1 MMEPV
6 TILGQQGAPSVNPPS
21 SNASSYARNPN
32 VYESNPNVYGRN
44 PNVYERNPNAYESN
58 PNVYARNPNVIPDSP
73 VDFTPYFN
81 SFSPFNTAPEPSFD
95 SFSSFNFN
103 PVSEPSFDPFSGPS
117 FDPSSYFNLLEPSF
131 NPMMESVPILGQQGF
146 IDPSRNLEPV
156 TFLPYA
162 DDVTPSRANALSVF
176 TQGGDLKPGIDVS
189 AITPSP
195 ETPPSLFAV
204 DTVLNQEVPFDP
216 PTSSSPDFSGA
227 GISLSPFTKG
237 ILDALKRGVTQPQV
251 GMRGFDPEQNPYGD
265 TLAVNASDFSE
276 ADEDSEKSVST
287 AKEKEEERPFLGSP
301 NTPSGLG
308 GPLLRGFNMVNNA
321 SRNVPMGEEQTKALL
336 AQRFGFDNPVTVNQ
350 AIANNPNLVMGT
362 DAQGRMRT
370 FASPAARQQNLAN
383 SQIAFNQASQDRQ
396 ARIGGTGSF
405 EGDSAARNARVAERD
420 KRPGETQTERDTRI
434 AKSRTQGSTE
444 AGEMSFNDARKFV
457 PKGQKET
464 AKSYNQRIKA
474 YQAQQNSRL
483 NKLKENLEELRVTGQ
498 ELNNQRTAAI
508 ISNYAENQPQ
518 KYSEVLADAQKMY
531 EDGRIKDRYG
541 MAVYIIEEMGGDLSK
556 LTDGVDGFNPS
567 QLNTKDRQ
575 AYDYAINNPDDPR
588 SQQILD
594 KLGVK

>member
-1 MMEPV
+1 
-6 TILGQQGAPSVNPPS
+6 
-21 SNASSYARNPN
+21 
-32 VYESNPNVYGRN
+32 
-44 PNVYERNPNAYESN
+44 
-58 PNVYARNPNVIPDSP
+58 
-73 VDFTPYFN
+73 
-81 SFSPFNTAPEPSFD
+81 
-95 SFSSFNFN
+95 
-103 PVSEPSFDPFSGPS
+103 
-117 FDPSSYFNLLEPSF
+117 
-131 NPMMESVPILGQQGF
+131 MESVPILGQQGF
-146 IDPSRNLEPV
+146 VDPSLNFEPVIQADQIVDMIDQPGPNTPISEKIENAIKSGFDYLFGAPTPEQAQNILETQPTSPSQRENLQAIVQGEERPSDMTKLAKFLLEP
-156 TFLPYA
+156 T
-162 DDVTPSRANALSVF
+162 
-176 TQGGDLKPGIDVS
+176 
-189 AITPSP
+189 
-195 ETPPSLFAV
+195 
-204 DTVLNQEVPFDP
+204 
-216 PTSSSPDFSGA
+216 
-227 GISLSPFTKG
+227 
-237 ILDALKRGVTQPQV
+237 
-251 GMRGFDPEQNPYGD
+251 GD
-265 TLAVNASDFSE
+265 TNVLGV
-276 ADEDSEKSVST
+276 DETNKDPGSTDEKSVST
-287 AKEKEEERPFLGSP
+287 AKEKEEEKPFVGSP

-308 GPLLRGFNMVNNA
+308 GPLLRGFNMVNNL

-370 FASPAARQQNLAN
+370 FASPEARQQNLAN
-383 SQIAFNQASQDRQ
+383 AQIAFNQASQDRQ

-464 AKSYNQRIKA
+464 ASSYNERIKA
-474 YQAQQNSRL
+474 YQSQQNSRL

-556 LTDGVDGFNPS
+556 LTNEVDGFNPG

-575 AYDYAINNPDDPR
+575 AYDYAINNPNDPR

>member
-1 MMEPV
+1 MATSFFNYDPFSSSGFEGNPAMEPV
-6 TILGQQGAPSVNPPS
+6 TILGQQGAPSV
-21 SNASSYARNPN
+21 NASSYARNPN

-44 PNVYERNPNAYESN
+44 PNVYERNPNVYESN

-131 NPMMESVPILGQQGF
+131 NPAMESVPILGQQGF
-146 IDPSRNLEPV
+146 VDPSLNFEPVIQADQIVDMIDQPGPNTPISEKIENAIKSGFDYLFGAPTPEQAQNILETQPTSPSQRENLQAIVQGEERPSDMTKLAKFLLEP
-156 TFLPYA
+156 T
-162 DDVTPSRANALSVF
+162 
-176 TQGGDLKPGIDVS
+176 
-189 AITPSP
+189 
-195 ETPPSLFAV
+195 
-204 DTVLNQEVPFDP
+204 
-216 PTSSSPDFSGA
+216 
-227 GISLSPFTKG
+227 
-237 ILDALKRGVTQPQV
+237 
-251 GMRGFDPEQNPYGD
+251 GD
-265 TLAVNASDFSE
+265 TNVLGV
-276 ADEDSEKSVST
+276 DETNKDPGSTDEKSVST
-287 AKEKEEERPFLGSP
+287 AKEKEEEKPFVGSP

-308 GPLLRGFNMVNNA
+308 GPLLRGFNMVNNL

-370 FASPAARQQNLAN
+370 FASPEARQQNLAN
-383 SQIAFNQASQDRQ
+383 AQIAFNQASQDRQ

-464 AKSYNQRIKA
+464 ASSYNERIKA
-474 YQAQQNSRL
+474 YQSQQNSRL

-556 LTDGVDGFNPS
+556 LTNEVDGFNPG

-575 AYDYAINNPDDPR
+575 AYDYAINNPNDPR

>member
-1 MMEPV
+1 MATSFFNYDPFSSSGFGENPAIEPV
-6 TILGQQGAPSVNPPS
+6 TILGQQGAPSV
-21 SNASSYARNPN
+21 NASSYARNPN

-44 PNVYERNPNAYESN
+44 PNVYERNPNVYESN

-131 NPMMESVPILGQQGF
+131 NPAMESVPILGQQGF
-146 IDPSRNLEPV
+146 VDPSLNFEPVIQADQIVDMIDQPGPNTPISEKIENAIKSGFDYLFGAPTPEQAQNILETQPTSPSQRENLQAIVQGEERPSDMTKLAKFLLEP
-156 TFLPYA
+156 T
-162 DDVTPSRANALSVF
+162 
-176 TQGGDLKPGIDVS
+176 
-189 AITPSP
+189 
-195 ETPPSLFAV
+195 
-204 DTVLNQEVPFDP
+204 
-216 PTSSSPDFSGA
+216 
-227 GISLSPFTKG
+227 
-237 ILDALKRGVTQPQV
+237 
-251 GMRGFDPEQNPYGD
+251 GD
-265 TLAVNASDFSE
+265 TNVLGV
-276 ADEDSEKSVST
+276 DETNKDPGSTDEKSVST
-287 AKEKEEERPFLGSP
+287 AKEKEEERPFVGSP

-308 GPLLRGFNMVNNA
+308 GPLLRGFNMVNNL

-370 FASPAARQQNLAN
+370 FASPEARQQNLAN
-383 SQIAFNQASQDRQ
+383 AQIAFNQASQDRQ

-464 AKSYNQRIKA
+464 ASSYNERIKA
-474 YQAQQNSRL
+474 YQSQQNSRL

-556 LTDGVDGFNPS
+556 LTNEVDGFNPG

-575 AYDYAINNPDDPR
+575 AYDYAINNPNDPR